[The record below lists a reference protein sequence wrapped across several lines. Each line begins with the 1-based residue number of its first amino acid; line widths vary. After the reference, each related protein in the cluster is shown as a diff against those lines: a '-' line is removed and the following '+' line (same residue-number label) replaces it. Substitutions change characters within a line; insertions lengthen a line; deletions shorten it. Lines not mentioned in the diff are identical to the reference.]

1 MCPLIVSSHMS
12 YSSIMAGNPY
22 GKPVDTVRSK
32 GHVPHALSENNI
44 QYLSSHKQTH
54 PADYYIPAYL
64 RENEPPMLNAGSER
78 SLSPGR
84 GREAAR
90 TPSPSKA
97 LSDVEEESDEVLQ
110 HPENSRK
117 RSRSPHKRLFG
128 DNGWLTRSQSAKT
141 LTKEEEKEAA
151 KKGGLKQWGDKMKR
165 RFEDLV
171 SCIALCKSCAKWLIT
186 RRQLQLQVTRWLT
199 GLPLPYLSIHQHKP
213 GYMANWSSCYV

>member
-1 MCPLIVSSHMS
+1 MGS
-12 YSSIMAGNPY
+12 
-22 GKPVDTVRSK
+22 GKSK

-44 QYLSSHKQTH
+44 QFLSSHKQTH

-64 RENEPPMLNAGSER
+64 REDDPLVVTAGNER

-84 GREAAR
+84 GRETAR

-97 LSDVEEESDEVLQ
+97 LSDVEEEIDEVLQ
-110 HPENSRK
+110 HPKSSRK

-141 LTKEEEKEAA
+141 LPKEEENEYA

-171 SCIALCKSCAKWLIT
+171 SWLTLCKSFAKWLIT
-186 RRQLQLQVTRWLT
+186 NRQLQHQVVRWLT
-199 GLPLPYLSIHQHKP
+199 GLPLPYLSTHQDKP
-213 GYMANWSSCYV
+213 GYIVNWSSCCV